1 VTAAAIRIEVGP
13 GELIDKLTILEIKQ
27 ARIGDPAKLANVTTE
42 LSSLRRTRDETIAP
56 SPALDALTA
65 ELKRINQQLW
75 DIEDDIRACER
86 AQDFGPRFV
95 ALARAVYHHNDQ
107 RAASKRRINEL
118 LSSTIVEEKSYAAY

>member
-1 VTAAAIRIEVGP
+1 VSAPAIHIEVGP

-27 ARIGDPAKLANVTTE
+27 ARITDPAKLANVTTE
-42 LSSLRRTRDETIAP
+42 LASLARTRDQAIAP

-86 AQDFGPRFV
+86 ARDFGPRFV

-107 RAASKRRINEL
+107 RAATKRRINDL
-118 LSSTIVEEKSYAAY
+118 LSSTIVEEKSYAGY